1 MNEIERIASEL
12 TQLSHDLNDVAMSLL
27 SEALRERTGE
37 RPALEKSVSQARR
50 AVEKAIHHLRGANND

>member
-1 MNEIERIASEL
+1 MNEIQRIASEL

-50 AVEKAIHHLRGANND
+50 AVEKAIHHLRGTNND